1 MSFVHPSSIQYLPT
15 GLSQTYI
22 NYVNYNCDRLSAMN
36 LKRHSEGSKYASYS
50 YRMAKHIHTMF
61 LKINKYIDQLEFS
74 IEDNNSI
81 IKNHLQS
88 THIVVRD
95 LIRDFIHL
103 SQDEKLFNVMQRKY
117 LRRVLHTLS
126 KTDRVISGRKQI
138 VTDLLLDH
146 TPLYQDT
153 VSYVLDFL

>member
-1 MSFVHPSSIQYLPT
+1 M
-15 GLSQTYI
+15 
-22 NYVNYNCDRLSAMN
+22 
-36 LKRHSEGSKYASYS
+36 
-50 YRMAKHIHTMF
+50 
-61 LKINKYIDQLEFS
+61 
-74 IEDNNSI
+74 
-81 IKNHLQS
+81 QS
-88 THIVVRD
+88 THNVVRD
-95 LIRDFIHL
+95 LIRDFTHL